1 MSGSG
6 GPERLPDL
14 SSEEAA
20 KRFVSEADLGNYD
33 LSTFTPVRFEFD
45 AGPSA
50 VSVSLPTSLLDAV
63 MRQAEASGMPYQRFI
78 REAIERA
85 LKDAAG
91 S

>member
-1 MSGSG
+1 MSSSG
-6 GPERLPDL
+6 GAKRLPDL
-14 SSEEAA
+14 PSDEEAE
-20 KRFVSEADLGNYD
+20 RFLAEADLSDYD

-45 AGPSA
+45 PGPKA
-50 VSVSLPTSLLDAV
+50 VSVPLPTSLLDAV

-78 REAIERA
+78 RDAIERA